1 MGHNNVMRRFCAR
14 LFVTAMSMTTAI
26 ACHGTR
32 GTTTP
37 HAVTDSSPV
46 TPARDL
52 AAAKQAAKQIE
63 GDKLA
68 VADPRV
74 VNLDIIRINATRGP
88 GGDIETTSVATADLF
103 REAGEAVTAGRV
115 EDAMARYR
123 QIVAEFPASL
133 YAPVSLFNVAA
144 LQDKLGDRTAT
155 IATLRDLIRQ
165 YPQSHES
172 IEGHLY
178 IAALQAEKDQW
189 ADALATLDGLLAR
202 PNLTYA
208 DRVEAFA
215 RRGYVQLEMS
225 RDSEAATSLAS
236 AIDEWRKAP
245 RIDDTYY
252 IAMAAYYQGELAHQ
266 KFLAAPIR
274 LPDATLYADLQHKRD
289 LAVVA
294 YDHWKDSLHYNDPY
308 WGTAAGYQMSQIFV
322 ELWEATVKAPF
333 PTQLSSTARDKYI
346 EEVHARMREHLTKA
360 LDGHRM
366 NLELAKTYG
375 VETSWSRGSAIRVPQ
390 VFEMLQRDS
399 TGSFVRPGSTISP
412 PSSGPHASN

>member
-1 MGHNNVMRRFCAR
+1 MRRFFVR
-14 LFVTAMSMTTAI
+14 LFVTTMMTTTAI
-26 ACHGTR
+26 ACHGTH

-37 HAVTDSSPV
+37 HAIAGAPSPE

-63 GDKLA
+63 GDSLA
-68 VADPRV
+68 VDDPRV

-88 GGDIETTSVATADLF
+88 GGEIETTSVATADLF
-103 REAGEAVTAGRV
+103 REAGEAAAEGHV

-123 QIVAEFPASL
+123 QIVAEFPASR

-155 IATLRDLIRQ
+155 IATLRDLVRR
-165 YPQSHES
+165 YPQAHES

-189 ADALATLDGLLAR
+189 ADALATLDSVLAR

-215 RRGYVQLEMS
+215 RRGYVQLEMT
-225 RDSEAATSLAS
+225 RFAEADSSLAS
-236 AIDEWRKAP
+236 AIAEWRKAP

-252 IAMAAYYQGELAHQ
+252 IAMAAYYRGELVHR
-266 KFLAAPIR
+266 KFLAAPVR
-274 LPDATLYADLQHKRD
+274 LPDATLYADMQHKRD
-289 LAVVA
+289 LAVAA
-294 YDHWKDSLHYNDPY
+294 YDHWKDSLHFNDPY

-333 PTQLSSTARDKYI
+333 PTQLSTAARDKYV
-346 EEVHARMREHLTKA
+346 EEVHDRMREHLTKA
-360 LDGHRM
+360 LAGHRM
-366 NLELAKTYG
+366 NLELAKAYG
-375 VETSWSRGSAIRVPQ
+375 VDTSWSRGSAQRVTQ
-390 VFEMLQRDS
+390 VFELLQRDAA
-399 TGSFVRPGSTISP
+399 GRFVSPGATISP
-412 PSSGPHASN
+412 LASGSHVSN